1 MHIFILKDFDSN
13 LKLRREKKFVFS
25 FPKVGED
32 LGLKT
37 LAPAELG
44 LLFMGEFNVFDN
56 GCVFLI
62 YSEV

>member
-56 GCVFLI
+56 G
-62 YSEV
+62 